1 MVTVNYELRA
11 EGANKKGSIPIYIRI
26 TKDREKKRVRF
37 FVDATSDDV
46 TASGEIK
53 NMRLEMMLTDEL
65 QKYRHKIYDA
75 GPAIE
80 TWSIDKVVE
89 YLTGDE
95 RKAEFRLDFI
105 QFGRELT
112 AKLLAEGKI
121 SAKTAKCYGTAL
133 NTLVKFL
140 DKESV
145 DINDINKAMLLKMMD
160 WFTANGYGS
169 RAVELYMSNLATI
182 HSRAKAK
189 YNDEEDDKLNIRLSP
204 FKYVEY
210 QRTAAEKSM
219 VKKRAISAT
228 ALRYLYGL
236 PAEGLKPG
244 TVMAR
249 DAFLLSFGL
258 CGMNAVDM
266 YKHQQGDEKDVVEYY
281 RSKIVA
287 HSGEDA
293 FIRMHIHPFYKPIHE
308 RLAGVRHT
316 WYFAERYAHIDNL
329 THALNEGIRDAV
341 EQCVFYYGAQW
352 KMTDR
357 KKILKR
363 LELPEHLQFYAARH
377 SFATIAANDCGVSE
391 ETVDRCQCHVRRSM
405 AAKAYIKKDYRYT
418 DDTIAKVT
426 AFVFGE

>member
-1 MVTVNYELRA
+1 MVTINYEIRTSRA
-11 EGANKKGSIPIYIRI
+11 DKRGNVPIYIRF
-26 TKDREKKRVRF
+26 TKDRTMRYVRF
-37 FVDATSDDV
+37 FVDATPSDLTDK
-46 TASGEIK
+46 GDIK
-53 NMRLEMMLTDEL
+53 NMRLEMMLTDEV

-75 GPAIE
+75 GAIIE
-80 TWSIDKVVE
+80 TWGIDKVME
-89 YLTGDE
+89 FLTGEE

-105 QFGRELT
+105 KFGRELT
-112 AKLLAEGKI
+112 AKLLAEKKI
-121 SAKTAKCYGTAL
+121 SEKTAKCYATAL
-133 NTLVKFL
+133 NTFVKFL

-145 DINDINKAMLLKMMD
+145 DINDINKAMLLRMLD

-169 RAVELYMSNLATI
+169 RAIELYMSNLATI
-182 HSRAKAK
+182 HSRAKSI

-204 FKYVEY
+204 FKYVDY

-228 ALRYLYGL
+228 AIRYLYEL
-236 PAEGLKPG
+236 PAEVLKPG
-244 TVMAR
+244 TAMAR

-266 YKHQQGDEKDVVEYY
+266 YKHQQGEERDVIEYY

-293 FIRMHIHPFYKPIHE
+293 FIRMHIHPFYKSIHE

-316 WYFAERYAHIDNL
+316 WVFAERYAHIDNL

-352 KMTDR
+352 KLTDR
-357 KKILKR
+357 KKILKK

-391 ETVDRCQCHVRRSM
+391 EIVDRCQCHVRRSM

-418 DDTIAKVT
+418 DETIAKVT
-426 AFVFGE
+426 AFVFG